1 VLLAALRCH
10 PTPTNWLQL
19 TLLLLLLP
27 LPLPLLLLLQFISS
41 RDEIDEEYQRRLK
54 EQMKKKRT
62 TSLKTSS
69 VTSTGEPLLCQP

>member
-1 VLLAALRCH
+1 M
-10 PTPTNWLQL
+10 
-19 TLLLLLLP
+19 LP
-27 LPLPLLLLLQFISS
+27 PSLLLQFISS

-69 VTSTGEPLLCQP
+69 VTSTGEPSPLTMVNHSINAIGIVPWE

>member
-1 VLLAALRCH
+1 L
-10 PTPTNWLQL
+10 
-19 TLLLLLLP
+19 
-27 LPLPLLLLLQFISS
+27 S

-69 VTSTGEPLLCQP
+69 VTSTGEPSVLSNSCQSINGFGLVPVWSCVLCLQHFWDALLLLWSE